1 MTFSVYLGVAEE
13 DARAYAERLHA
24 ALPDPAHSVLVMC
37 DPTFRALEVVTGDQ
51 ARRQLDD
58 VACGLAI
65 ASMKTSFLGGDIVGG
80 LAYGVQ
86 QLGEAAMQPLTL
98 HEHTRS

>member
-1 MTFSVYLGVAEE
+1 
-13 DARAYAERLHA
+13 
-24 ALPDPAHSVLVMC
+24 MC
-37 DPTFRALEVVTGDQ
+37 DPTFRALEVVTGER

-65 ASMKTSFLGGDIVGG
+65 ASMKSSFLGGDIVGG
-80 LAYGVQ
+80 LTYGVQ

-98 HEHTRS
+98 HGH